1 MTTLSATPILRIE
14 ALKKYF
20 PVRRGFFQRI
30 SSHVRAVDGVD
41 LAIYDRQTL
50 GLVGES
56 GCGKSTVA
64 RLILRLLDPDGG
76 SIRFDGREITALDE
90 GAFKPLR
97 RRMQMVFQDPY
108 SSLNPRLT
116 VAQTLSDGL
125 RMAGVKASSGQ
136 RQRVR
141 ELLTM
146 VGMPAAS
153 ADRYPHEFS
162 GGQRQR
168 VGIARA
174 LSVSPQLLLCDEPI
188 SALDVSIQ
196 AQIINLL
203 KDLQQEL
210 GLSYLFI
217 SHDLN
222 VVSYIC
228 DHVCVMYSGRIVESA
243 PTNELF
249 DYPCHPYTLNLLAA
263 VPELEP
269 DMKMKPRAIVSDDDP
284 APMNPLAGCR
294 FHPRC
299 AYARSR
305 CRAESPA
312 LIPFSRPAAASEGDH
327 WVACHF
333 AGQLGNG
340 TI

>member
-1 MTTLSATPILRIE
+1 MTGSATPLLRIS

-20 PVRRGFFQRI
+20 PVRRGMLQRAGGY
-30 SSHVRAVDGVD
+30 VRAVDGVD
-41 LAIYDRQTL
+41 LDIHPRQTL

-76 SIRFDGREITALDE
+76 TIHFGGQEITALNE
-90 GAFKPLR
+90 RAFKPLR
-97 RRMQMVFQDPY
+97 KQIQMIFQDPY
-108 SSLNPRLT
+108 SSLNPRMT
-116 VAQTLSDGL
+116 VAQSICDGV
-125 RMAGVKASSGQ
+125 RMAGIKDKSDQ
-136 RQRVR
+136 RKRIKQ
-141 ELLTM
+141 LLNM

-153 ADRYPHEFS
+153 AGRYPHEFS

-174 LSVSPQLLLCDEPI
+174 LSVSPQLILCDEPI

-203 KDLQQEL
+203 KDLQEEL

-228 DHVCVMYSGRIVESA
+228 DHVCVMYRGRIVESA
-243 PTNELF
+243 PATELF
-249 DYPCHPYTLNLLAA
+249 DHPRHPYTLKLLAA
-263 VPELEP
+263 VPETTEVGWTPQVGAELQRATLPDGCAFGEQCPDYHDDCKIEP
-269 DMKMKPRAIVSDDDP
+269 P
-284 APMNPLAGCR
+284 AMVKV
-294 FHPRC
+294 
-299 AYARSR
+299 
-305 CRAESPA
+305 
-312 LIPFSRPAAASEGDH
+312 GDH
-327 WVACHF
+327 HYVRCWKA
-333 AGQLGNG
+333 A
-340 TI
+340 